1 MIKTVQ
7 TEAPISTEVLAGIGA
22 DHLVYVKPIE
32 VGGEAMFGIY
42 SALGAQIGTAPTR
55 DVAFALALQN
65 GVEPLSVH

>member
-7 TEAPISTEVLAGIGA
+7 TEAPISPEVLAGLGA
-22 DHLVYVKPIE
+22 DQLVYVKAID

-55 DVAFALALQN
+55 EVAFALAVQN
-65 GVEPLSVH
+65 GVEPMSVH